1 MSSQRP
7 ISVSKDD
14 DLDAEKTPVHDAAET
29 MSGDTKDHPSTQQR
43 RHFYNA
49 KTKISAIFSVIF
61 AGIALSSDGYNA
73 GIIGN
78 MNLLFA
84 DLFPSAL
91 TPAMKTRISNSF
103 FIGEIV
109 GMLFFGSIIDRI
121 GRKSG
126 VLMTTL
132 ALIVG
137 IILSAA
143 AHGGTPQGLLWMLL
157 VGRGLAGVGAGGEY
171 PVCGTAAIEAADET
185 EHVRKWRG
193 FLVASVGD
201 LAIDFGFVLS
211 GIVPLIVMAAY
222 GFGLTTVSTH
232 GYAGIWRVCLALG
245 LVPPLCVF
253 YFRIKMLNSTAFRN
267 HAMKGRQI
275 NLRVLT
281 LAVKRYW
288 RRIIGTCACVRFNRI
303 LCCSKI
309 LLKNGLPFKW
319 FLYDFCSYPFG
330 LFSSTII
337 SQLNPNN
344 TVMRNIALGTLIN
357 AFYLPGCLVGGLII
371 DKFGRRNTQAL
382 GFALQGVLGMILG
395 GALGPIQKNLAAFV
409 VMYGLF
415 LAAAE
420 AGPGIA
426 TILIA
431 GEVYPTALRGHFVG
445 FSAAWGKAGAAIGT
459 QVFTPI
465 QDAFPSTFKGQQ
477 AVFTIG
483 SAVSIIG
490 AFVTMWTIPGTLMD
504 LEAEDE
510 SWKDYLK
517 RNGVDTSDMGE
528 PLEASASKGVK
539 AEMEHLG

>member
-1 MSSQRP
+1 MASE
-7 ISVSKDD
+7 KEA
-14 DLDAEKTPVHDAAET
+14 DLDVHV
-29 MSGDTKDHPSTQQR
+29 DTKELPASTER
-43 RHFYNA
+43 RKHLYDA
-49 KTKISAIFSVIF
+49 KTKVSAVFSVIF
-61 AGIALSSDGYNA
+61 AGIALGSDGYNA

-78 MNLLFA
+78 MNLLLA

-126 VLMTTL
+126 VLMTTM
-132 ALIVG
+132 ALILG
-137 IILSAA
+137 IIISAA

-157 VGRGLAGVGAGGEY
+157 VGR
-171 PVCGTAAIEAADET
+171 AAPAESILSAALQPSKQQMKPN
-185 EHVRKWRG
+185 VRKWRG
-193 FLVASVGD
+193 FLIASVGD

-211 GIVPLIVMAAY
+211 GLVPLIVMAAY
-222 GFGLTTVSTH
+222 GFHLNTVSTH
-232 GYAGIWRVCLALG
+232 GFAGIWRICLALG

-275 NLRVLT
+275 TFRVLM
-281 LAVKRYW
+281 LAAKRYW
-288 RRIIGTCACVRFNRI
+288 RRLVGTCAC
-303 LCCSKI
+303 
-309 LLKNGLPFKW
+309 W

-357 AFYLPGCLVGGLII
+357 AFYLPGCLVGGLVI
-371 DKFGRRNTQAL
+371 DKLGRRNTQAL
-382 GFALQGVLGMILG
+382 GFAVQGVLGMILG
-395 GALGPIQKNLAAFV
+395 GALGPIQNNLAAFV

-431 GEVYPTALRGHFVG
+431 GEVYPTALRGHFIG

-483 SAVSIIG
+483 SAVSLIG
-490 AFVTMWTIPGTLMD
+490 AVVTMLTIPGTSID
-504 LEAEDE
+504 LEVEDE
-510 SWKDYLK
+510 SWRDYLK
-517 RNGVDTSDMGE
+517 RNGVDVSEMGE
-528 PLEASASKGVK
+528 PLEASASKAIK
-539 AEMEHLG
+539 AEIKELE